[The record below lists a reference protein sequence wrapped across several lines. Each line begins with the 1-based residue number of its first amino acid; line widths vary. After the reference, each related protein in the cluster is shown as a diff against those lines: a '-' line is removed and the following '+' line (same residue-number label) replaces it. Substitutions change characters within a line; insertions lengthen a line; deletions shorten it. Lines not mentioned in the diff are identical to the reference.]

1 MREPYEIDLDEVLKA
16 ANDYQVALE
25 ISCFPQ
31 RLDLND
37 IGALEAKKLG
47 VKLALG
53 TDAHKIE
60 QLNAMELGISVAR
73 RGWLEQKDI
82 INCMNLEKLMKW
94 LKK

>member
-1 MREPYEIDLDEVLKA
+1 
-16 ANDYQVALE
+16 
-25 ISCFPQ
+25 
-31 RLDLND
+31 
-37 IGALEAKKLG
+37 LEAKKLG